1 MSRSGSALRATAW
14 VSGAQVTAQALGL
27 VMTLV
32 LARRLGLVGFG
43 EYALASAVLFVANVV
58 TTFGTDMV
66 LVREIAAAGVVRR
79 AGAAALLQLG
89 LSVAVVGALWPVA
102 PASIR
107 VLSLALFPAALFAVC
122 TAVLRGVGM
131 MRTYA
136 VICVGSAALPAL
148 AVIALVPAGAGV
160 VRAVTV
166 LLGAQ
171 AAAALCAWAL
181 CVARVR
187 GFSAVPQASL
197 REVGTM
203 ARDSAPVGVL
213 GLLGMAYQRLP
224 VIILGIAVG
233 PAATGWFT
241 AASRT
246 VEASKT
252 GHVGLFS
259 AIYPALARAHA
270 AEMQGDRGSLPLTN
284 DDASRR
290 DLRRVLQ
297 LCAGLGALVTIVLLL
312 LGPVLLERLFGHAFA
327 PATGGLRILAIA
339 VIPSTLAT
347 YRSLVLLAAHR
358 EATTLR
364 VLGASLLVLA
374 AATAVL
380 LPAMGWIGA
389 CWAVVIAETAQAAL
403 MLATTVWHA
412 PRTTSRSGNT
422 LTSVVQNG

>member
-1 MSRSGSALRATAW
+1 MSRSGSTLRATAW

-43 EYALASAVLFVANVV
+43 EYALASAVLFVANVG

-66 LVREIAAAGVVRR
+66 LVREIAASGVVRR

-89 LSVAVVGALWPVA
+89 LSVVVVGALWAAA
-102 PASIR
+102 PAPIR
-107 VLSLALFPAALFAVC
+107 VLSLALFPAALFAVS
-122 TAVLRGVGM
+122 TAALRGAGM

-136 VICVGSAALPAL
+136 VVCVGSAALPAL
-148 AVIALVPAGAGV
+148 AVIALVPTGAGV
-160 VRAVTV
+160 VRAVAV

-171 AAAALCAWAL
+171 AVAALCAWAL

-187 GFSAVPQASL
+187 GFTAVPRASL
-197 REVGTM
+197 REVGAM

-224 VIILGIAVG
+224 VIVLGIAVG

-252 GHVGLFS
+252 GHVGLFN
-259 AIYPALARAHA
+259 AVYPALARAHA
-270 AEMQGDRGSLPLTN
+270 AKMRV
-284 DDASRR
+284 DDASQR
-290 DLRRVLQ
+290 DLRRVWQ
-297 LCAGLGALVTIVLLL
+297 LCAGLGALVTAVLLL

-327 PATGGLRILAIA
+327 PATNGLRILAIA

-347 YRSLVLLAAHR
+347 YRSLALLAAHR

-380 LPAMGWIGA
+380 LPVMGWIGA
-389 CWAVVIAETAQAAL
+389 CWAVVIAETTQAAL
-403 MLATTVWHA
+403 MLATTARRA
-412 PRTTSRSGNT
+412 PQATSRSSNS